1 MIANRNQQTA
11 FFTSSVSSVSPQ
23 DEKDPIHSLVVLP
36 DGVTQVSLQGSKL
49 IIDDQKKTISSLQAS
64 QKHDELYALANG
76 KHVLSYTRSR
86 CKNEYTVDVWDCQ
99 AKSKVHTFDSPGWI
113 TTGLACSANS
123 NYLIRNILK
132 LHTLESYFELYD
144 ITHIDK
150 PVLLYKQAG
159 YENLDSIMALPGR
172 ENEFIIGR
180 LRTGYER
187 WKVQDNALKIIEKF
201 DNERT
206 ARELS
211 AVIRPTAI
219 AVTADGKQLISG
231 YQGGVVKIWQ
241 LGSDNLVTVC
251 QKKLEINTGKF
262 VNAIQIIPNSPY
274 IVLLIENDVML
285 CDISQD
291 PKIVDTVHKYMGLGF
306 VQLSITKER
315 EVVSKETTVSFAKI
329 KELNVL
335 KFLEENSK
343 EINRRWPT
351 LYSVPQQKAA
361 TTTPLKA
368 GVAQHSMLQPKK

>member
-11 FFTSSVSSVSPQ
+11 FFTSSVNSVSPQ

-36 DGVTQVSLQGSKL
+36 DGVTQVSLQGSKF
-49 IIDDQKKTISSLQAS
+49 IIEDQKKAVSSLQAS

-76 KHVLSYTRSR
+76 KHVLSYTKSR
-86 CKNEYTVDVWDCQ
+86 CKYEYTVDVWDCQ

-113 TTGLACSANS
+113 TTGIACSVNA

-132 LHTLESYFELYD
+132 LETLESYLELYD
-144 ITHIDK
+144 ISNIAK
-150 PVLLYKQAG
+150 PILLYKQAG

-172 ENEFIIGR
+172 ESEFIIGR

-201 DNERT
+201 DTERT
-206 ARELS
+206 PRELS

-219 AVTADGKQLISG
+219 AVTADGKQLVSG
-231 YQGGVVKIWQ
+231 HQGGIVKIWQ
-241 LGSDNLVTVC
+241 LGNDNLATVC
-251 QKKLEINTGKF
+251 QKKLEIDTGKF
-262 VNAIQIIPNSPY
+262 VNAIQVIPNSPY
-274 IVLLIENDVML
+274 IVLLIENDLML

-291 PKIVDTVHKYMGLGF
+291 PKVVDTVHQYMGLGF

-315 EVVSKETTVSFAKI
+315 EVVSKETTVSFAKV

-343 EINRRWPT
+343 EINRRWAM
-351 LYSVPQQKAA
+351 LFGAPQQKAA
-361 TTTPLKA
+361 IPAPAKIE
-368 GVAQHSMLQPKK
+368 VVQPSMLQPKK